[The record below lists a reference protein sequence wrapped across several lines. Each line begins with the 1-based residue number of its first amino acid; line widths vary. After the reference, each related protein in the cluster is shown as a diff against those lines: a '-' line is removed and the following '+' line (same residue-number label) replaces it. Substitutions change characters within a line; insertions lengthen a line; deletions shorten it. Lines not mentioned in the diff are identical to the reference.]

1 MIKTLIKWASL
12 AAICTSL
19 LACATRT
26 SITTNKAPD
35 YTREPKRIFVIANI
49 GDELGI
55 GYRNG
60 FERKTIELFQ
70 RCGAELQFA
79 YLSPLELDESIYEK
93 KRIAYQP
100 DSVLSIRRNGG
111 TTDSNGTVLFLGI
124 YDIKL
129 FDVET
134 NKVVWR
140 GATRTSRGGSM
151 SNEPVGEGLAVALRD
166 KLKEDQIFRS
176 CPTDVASNSKSVATP
191 MAPEPKS
198 TARPITQP
206 NAKASTAQNTASQPV
221 AKAAVMGPFKPG
233 KPLPLTL
240 DMVRNR
246 TWTYPHPVDF
256 EKNGNVELLFSETA
270 VQVTS
275 KTGGAMG
282 SFELRDNALCLS
294 LVSSTSFCV
303 YLVEENGQ
311 KMVFFTTKGSKAK
324 LAIE

>member
-1 MIKTLIKWASL
+1 MIRTLVKWATL
-12 AAICTSL
+12 TAICTL
-19 LACATRT
+19 LVACASRT
-26 SITTNKAPD
+26 NIATNKASD

-60 FERKTIELFQ
+60 FEKKTIELFQ
-70 RCGAELQFA
+70 RCGAEMQFA

-100 DSVLSIRRNGG
+100 DAVLSIRRNGG
-111 TTDSNGTVLFLGI
+111 TTDAYGAVLLMGI

-129 FDVET
+129 FDVQT

-140 GATRTSRGGSM
+140 GATKTSRGGSM
-151 SNEPVGEGLAVALRD
+151 SNQPVGEGLAVALRD
-166 KLKEDQIFRS
+166 KLKEDQILRS
-176 CPTDVASNSKSVATP
+176 CPNDGAPGGKSVAV
-191 MAPEPKS
+191 APELKS
-198 TARPITQP
+198 PIPPIAQP
-206 NAKASTAQNTASQPV
+206 NAKTPTTPTAAPIHV
-221 AKAAVMGPFKPG
+221 AKAAVLGPFKPG

-256 EKNGNVELLFSETA
+256 EKNGNVELLFSDTG

-282 SFELRDNALCLS
+282 SFELRDGALCLS

-303 YLVEENGQ
+303 YVVEESGQ
-311 KMVFFTTKGSKAK
+311 KMVFFTNKGSKAK
-324 LAIE
+324 LTIE